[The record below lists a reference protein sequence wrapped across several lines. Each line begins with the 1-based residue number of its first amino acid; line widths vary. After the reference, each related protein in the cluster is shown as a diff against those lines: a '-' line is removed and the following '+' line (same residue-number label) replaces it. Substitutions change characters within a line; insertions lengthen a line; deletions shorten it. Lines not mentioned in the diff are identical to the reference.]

1 MIKRPSEVISER
13 RMLLNKGRAILR
25 GSIAQDENEA
35 LCRWRPASVCRAEE
49 RKEGDENGK

>member
-13 RMLLNKGRAILR
+13 RTLLNKGRILR
-25 GSIAQDENEA
+25 GSIVQDENEA
-35 LCRWRPASVCRAEE
+35 LAEE

>member
-13 RMLLNKGRAILR
+13 RMLLNKGRILR
-25 GSIAQDENEA
+25 GSIVQDENEA
-35 LCRWRPASVCRAEE
+35 LCRRRPASVCRAEE